1 MREGTADWGG
11 GEYHPWPGVP
21 GLSLRAGW
29 AGHEYLPWAPLVDCN
44 FGYVNQII
52 PFLLKLPLLVL
63 FFFVCSFFLV
73 AIENKPEHTLKIKY
87 LKSWWETK
95 IITKINNNNSNNKN
109 SQNLGE
115 KAIISAPGC
124 YSQGWVIWCFG
135 NGYLENWLGVL
146 VRRTQ
151 DLLLT
156 GVWTSSSPTPFW
168 SLLL

>member
-1 MREGTADWGG
+1 MREGTVDWGVPPLARCSWVVYEG
-11 GEYHPWPGVP
+11 RLSRPWM
-21 GLSLRAGW
+21 
-29 AGHEYLPWAPLVDCN
+29 LPWASLVDCN
-44 FGYVNQII
+44 FRHVNQII
-52 PFLLKLPLLVL
+52 PFLPKLPLLD
-63 FFFVCSFFLV
+63 FFFHSNRKQTRTHSK
-73 AIENKPEHTLKIKY
+73 NKI

-95 IITKINNNNSNNKN
+95 TTTKINNNNSNNKN

-115 KAIISAPGC
+115 KAIISAPSC

-151 DLLLT
+151 GLLLT
-156 GVWTSSSPTPFW
+156 GIRTSSSPPTFW

>member
-11 GEYHPWPGVP
+11 YYHSWPGVP

-29 AGHEYLPWAPLVDCN
+29 AGHECLPWAPLVDCN
-44 FGYVNQII
+44 FGYVNQVI
-52 PFLLKLPLLVL
+52 PFLPKLPLLVL
-63 FFFVCSFFLV
+63 FFCLFFFSCSNRKQTRTHSK
-73 AIENKPEHTLKIKY
+73 NKI

-151 DLLLT
+151 GLLLT
-156 GVWTSSSPTPFW
+156 GVRTSSSPTPFW